1 MGSKTRRTAKR
12 AGVAVAPA
20 PAPSRVQASR
30 KTAAKVDPAE
40 PAETS
45 GRAIPVRSS
54 PFSATPP
61 PRAKVAIV
69 TRVAAVPAARARTND
84 AALGSNDTASCRAPA
99 VPRTPVVPRRPAKF
113 RKPTKARRPANAR
126 TPAKAKAAPPF
137 ARKVVIQELEP
148 RLLLSADLNPA
159 AQDTLFA
166 TPAMQ
171 GAEYRALVEP
181 GSQPV
186 VTSMEVAP
194 IQRTNELVFVDTATH
209 DYQQLIDDMREN
221 ALAQGRDLQF
231 VLIDPQQDGIRR
243 ITDTLAQN
251 ANLDAIHIISH
262 AVDGAV
268 QIGSAQLDLQTLE
281 QRSTAIRTWGN
292 ALTKDGDL
300 LIYGCDLA
308 ATSEGQRLVDAIAD
322 LTGADV
328 AASEDPTGAASRG
341 GNWKL
346 EFTTGKIETP
356 VAVSEAG
363 QASWDALLAPPV
375 VNLNGSSGTVTVA
388 SDTFDTS
395 TYTGGTGW
403 SAGWIEFDAS
413 PTRFIA
419 GTSNSDNTPASGNV
433 VYGTSAGAG
442 TDLSM
447 AFVGH
452 GNQFND
458 SIQRQANLLS
468 YTTATLTFTY
478 KLQNIESPDAVA
490 VQVSKDG
497 GATFTTLATY
507 TANTGGSYVASGN
520 LDISSYISDK
530 TVVRFAVTGGFGE
543 TDDRFFVDN
552 VTITASGRNYNA
564 TFTEGGAAVAIAAA
578 GATVTDSD
586 AGQQMQGATVTLNNP
601 QTGDVLALS
610 GALPSGI
617 TGSVSGNVLTLSGLS
632 STANYAAALKLVT
645 FSNTSAAPNTTT
657 RNISVQIT
665 DAASEQSAVA
675 TSFIRVVSVDSPAV
689 AQPDTFS
696 GPAFGT
702 ITGNVMAD
710 NGSGA
715 DSDVDAV
722 APLTVS
728 TTLIASPSQ
737 GTVTIA
743 SDGSFVYT
751 PTGTGTY
758 TDTFQYRLISLAQV
772 PGTTYEYWSAPPTGN
787 NLGTGFPT
795 TAPNATGFLSGY
807 DVDQAAINF
816 GNAGLNNFTVRFT
829 SEFDV
834 TTGGTYTFWS
844 GSDDGSRLYID
855 GALVVNNDGAH
866 SYAEVSGTVAA
877 LTAGRHT
884 IRVDFFEVTGQEDLI
899 VSYSGADTSSVKTNM
914 SGAVGM
920 LAPSYA
926 TGTVTIN
933 VVAGAPRLD
942 LDGSVGGTG
951 FATHL
956 SPRTARRG
964 RSRTP
969 TSRSPT
975 RTAPT

>member
-1 MGSKTRRTAKR
+1 MGSKKKHTAKR
-12 AGVAVAPA
+12 AGVTVARA
-20 PAPSRVQASR
+20 AAPSRVQTSPKTTAKAVLDASPE
-30 KTAAKVDPAE
+30 ASE
-40 PAETS
+40 
-45 GRAIPVRSS
+45 RALPIRSS
-54 PFSATPP
+54 PFSVAPSRHP
-61 PRAKVAIV
+61 KVAIV
-69 TRVAAVPAARARTND
+69 VPAATVPTARPRAED
-84 AALGSNDTASCRAPA
+84 AARESSNAASDRTPAAPRAPA
-99 VPRTPVVPRRPAKF
+99 APRTPAVPHRAAK
-113 RKPTKARRPANAR
+113 AR
-126 TPAKAKAAPPF
+126 TPAKAKAPPF
-137 ARKVVIQELEP
+137 ARRVVIQELEP

-209 DYQQLIDDMREN
+209 NYQQLVDDMREN
-221 ALAQGRDLQF
+221 ALAKGRDLQF
-231 VLIDPQQDGIRR
+231 VLIDPQQDGIRK

-268 QIGSAQLDLQTLE
+268 QIGSAQLDLQTLA

-292 ALTKDGDL
+292 ALNEDGDL

-308 ATSEGQRLVDAIAD
+308 ATSEGQRLVDTIAD

-328 AASEDPTGAASRG
+328 AASEDPTGAASKG

-346 EFTTGKIETP
+346 EFTTGKIQTP

-363 QASWDALLAPPV
+363 QAAWDALLAPPV

-403 SAGWIEFDAS
+403 SAGWTEFDAS

-665 DAASEQSAVA
+665 DAASEQSAV
-675 TSFIRVVSVDSPAV
+675 VDLV
-689 AQPDTFS
+689 
-696 GPAFGT
+696 
-702 ITGNVMAD
+702 
-710 NGSGA
+710 
-715 DSDVDAV
+715 
-722 APLTVS
+722 
-728 TTLIASPSQ
+728 
-737 GTVTIA
+737 
-743 SDGSFVYT
+743 
-751 PTGTGTY
+751 
-758 TDTFQYRLISLAQV
+758 R
-772 PGTTYEYWSAPPTGN
+772 PGG
-787 NLGTGFPT
+787 
-795 TAPNATGFLSGY
+795 
-807 DVDQAAINF
+807 V
-816 GNAGLNNFTVRFT
+816 
-829 SEFDV
+829 
-834 TTGGTYTFWS
+834 
-844 GSDDGSRLYID
+844 
-855 GALVVNNDGAH
+855 
-866 SYAEVSGTVAA
+866 
-877 LTAGRHT
+877 GR
-884 IRVDFFEVTGQEDLI
+884 Q
-899 VSYSGADTSSVKTNM
+899 
-914 SGAVGM
+914 
-920 LAPSYA
+920 
-926 TGTVTIN
+926 
-933 VVAGAPRLD
+933 
-942 LDGSVGGTG
+942 
-951 FATHL
+951 
-956 SPRTARRG
+956 RRG
-964 RSRTP
+964 RP
-969 TSRSPT
+969 AGHVQRSEC
-975 RTAPT
+975 RHDHRQRDGEQRLGRGLGC